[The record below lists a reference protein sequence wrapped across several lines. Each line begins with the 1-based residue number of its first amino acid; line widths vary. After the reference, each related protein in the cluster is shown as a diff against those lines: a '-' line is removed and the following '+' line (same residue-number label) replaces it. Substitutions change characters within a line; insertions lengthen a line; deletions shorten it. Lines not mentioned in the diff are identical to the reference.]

1 MSAPPSLQASPQS
14 ALRRSK
20 EEPALSP
27 LDPSAPQKIGM
38 IVPPEIDPLDAYAD
52 YDLASYSVGL

>member
-20 EEPALSP
+20 EETPLSP
-27 LDPSAPQKIGM
+27 IDPSAPQKTGM
-38 IVPPEIDPLDAYAD
+38 IVPQEIDPHDAYAD
-52 YDLASYSVGL
+52 HGLASYSIGL